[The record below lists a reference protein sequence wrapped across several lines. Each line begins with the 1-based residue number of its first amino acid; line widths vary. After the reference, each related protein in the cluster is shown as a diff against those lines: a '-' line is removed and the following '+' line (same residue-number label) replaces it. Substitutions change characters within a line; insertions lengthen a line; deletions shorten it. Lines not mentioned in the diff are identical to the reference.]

1 MPRDYRVYLD
11 DIADAVDQIES
22 YVEGMDYDA
31 FIEDRK
37 TIDAVIRNLEII
49 GEAVKNLPDESKEKA
64 KSIPWQKIVDLR
76 NILIHAYFGVNLE
89 IVWDVVENKLEDL
102 KMTVKEMLE

>member
-11 DIADAVDQIES
+11 DIIDAINQIEL

-31 FIEDRK
+31 FVKDRK
-37 TIDAVIRNLEII
+37 TIDAVIRNLEIV

-64 KSIPWQKIVDLR
+64 KTIPWKKIVDLR

-102 KMTVKEMLE
+102 KMAVKEMLE